1 MKSVSNNFKKKS
13 CLSNNAQDTPNS
25 IALTTLLTGKN
36 RLNAFNFIR

>member
-1 MKSVSNNFKKKS
+1 MKSVSNNFNKKS

-25 IALTTLLTGKN
+25 ITLTTHLIGKN